1 VKTYIDL
8 LKMPGVARVV
18 VSQLTA
24 RFPFGMLSL
33 AFLIHIEH
41 IQNSYAAAGAV
52 LGALALGQALVGPI
66 TSRMMGIFGIRP
78 VITATIVIVSITV
91 SVMALLPLPVWALM
105 ALGLVAGASMPPIQ
119 PAVRTMYPKMVPS
132 TKLTPLFSLDASA
145 QEIIWILGPVLTT
158 FIAVQISSVTA
169 ILVSVGF
176 FVFGGLW
183 FLTSPIVGRVRI
195 PRSKTRFGGVL
206 KRPTVIISTIVG
218 LLLVASFAAVEAGV
232 VAIFGNGGPTAG
244 WVLAIFA
251 LGSLVGGL
259 ALGHRE
265 ISSFSL
271 TIRMFVV
278 AAGMALA
285 VISSD
290 FWWISIMLFLS
301 GVGVAPALTVLFA
314 NVSATLKFSETAEAY
329 AWIGSGQLIGVGLGS
344 AIAGLTIDAFGPSAA
359 ILVAALFASTGTVAA
374 LIAKPWSPDLR
385 NRDLSPIPDTE
396 PIPIQY

>member
-1 VKTYIDL
+1 MKTYIDL
-8 LKMPGVARVV
+8 LKMSGVARVV
-18 VSQLTA
+18 LSQLTA

-41 IQNSYAAAGAV
+41 IHHSYAAAGAV

-78 VITATIVIVSITV
+78 VIVSTIVVVSLTV
-91 SVMALLPLPVWALM
+91 SVMALLPLPIWSLM
-105 ALGLVAGASMPPIQ
+105 ILGLVAGASMPPIQ

-145 QEIIWILGPVLTT
+145 QEIIWILGPVMTT
-158 FIAVQISSVTA
+158 FIAVQISSVAA
-169 ILVSVGF
+169 ILVSVSFFIVGGF
-176 FVFGGLW
+176 W

-232 VAIFGNGGPTAG
+232 VAIFGDGGPTAG

-251 LGSLVGGL
+251 LGSLFGGL
-259 ALGHRE
+259 AIGHRE
-265 ISSFSL
+265 ISSWSL
-271 TIRMFVV
+271 TVRMLVV
-278 AAGMALA
+278 AAGMVFA
-285 VISSD
+285 VFSTD
-290 FWWISIMLFLS
+290 FWWLSAMLFIS
-301 GVGVAPALTVLFA
+301 GIGVAPALTVLFA

-329 AWIGSGQLIGVGLGS
+329 AWIGSGQLIGVGVGS
-344 AIAGLTIDAFGPSAA
+344 AVAGVIIDAYGPSAA
-359 ILVAALFASTGTVAA
+359 ILVAALFAGAGTIAA
-374 LIAKPWSPDLR
+374 LISKPWSPDLR

-396 PIPIQY
+396 PIPVQY

>member
-1 VKTYIDL
+1 VKTYFDL
-8 LKMPGVARVV
+8 LKMSGVARVLL
-18 VSQLTA
+18 SQLTA

-41 IQNSYAAAGAV
+41 VYHSYASAGAV
-52 LGALALGQALVGPI
+52 LGALAIGQAIVGPV

-78 VITATIVIVSITV
+78 VIVATIVVVSITV
-91 SVMALLPLPVWALM
+91 AIMALLPLPVWSLM
-105 ALGLVAGASMPPIQ
+105 VLGLVAGASMPPIQ

-145 QEIIWILGPVLTT
+145 QEIIWIVGPVLTT
-158 FIAVQISSVTA
+158 FVAVQFGSVVA
-169 ILVSVGF
+169 ILLAVSF
-176 FVFGGLW
+176 FIFGGLW

-206 KRPTVIISTIVG
+206 KRPTVIVSTIVG

-232 VAIFGNGGPTAG
+232 VAVFGNGDPTAG
-244 WVLAIFA
+244 WVLGIFA

-259 ALGHRE
+259 AIGHIE
-265 ISSFSL
+265 IRPRSL
-271 TIRMFVV
+271 SVRMLVV
-278 AAGMALA
+278 AVGMILA
-285 VISSD
+285 VISHD
-290 FWWISIMLFLS
+290 FWWLSIMLFIS
-301 GVGVAPALTVLFA
+301 GIGVAPALTVLFA

-344 AIAGLTIDAFGPSAA
+344 ALAGLSIDAFGPTAA
-359 ILVAALFASTGTVAA
+359 IITAAIFATAGTVAA
-374 LIAKPWSPDLR
+374 LISLPWSPDLR

-396 PIPIQY
+396 PIPVQY

>member
-1 VKTYIDL
+1 MKIYWDIMKT
-8 LKMPGVARVV
+8 PGVARVLL
-18 VSQLTA
+18 SQLTA
-24 RFPFGMLSL
+24 RFPFGMVSL

-41 IQNSYAAAGAV
+41 VYHSYASAGAV
-52 LGALALGQALVGPI
+52 LGALALGQALVGPV

-78 VITATIVIVSITV
+78 VIVSTIVVVSITV
-91 SVMALLPLPVWALM
+91 CVMVLFPLPIWVLM
-105 ALGLVAGASMPPIQ
+105 VLGLVSGASMPPIQ

-145 QEIIWILGPVLTT
+145 QEIIWIVGPVLTT
-158 FIAVQISSVTA
+158 FVAVQISSAAA
-169 ILVSVGF
+169 IFLAVGF
-176 FVFGGLW
+176 FIVGGAW

-206 KRPTVIISTIVG
+206 KRPTVIISTLVG
-218 LLLVASFAAVEAGV
+218 LLLVASFAAVEAGI

-251 LGSLVGGL
+251 LGSLFGGL

-271 TIRMFVV
+271 TVRMFVV
-278 AAGMALA
+278 AAGMGLA
-285 VISSD
+285 VFSTD
-290 FWWISIMLFLS
+290 FWWLSIMLFIS
-301 GVGVAPALTVLFA
+301 GIGVAPALTVLFA

-329 AWIGSGQLIGVGLGS
+329 AWIGSGQLIGVGMGS
-344 AIAGLTIDAFGPSAA
+344 AIAGLTIDAFGPAAA
-359 ILVAALFASTGTVAA
+359 ILVATLFAGTGTVAA

-396 PIPIQY
+396 PIPIQH

>member
-1 VKTYIDL
+1 MKTYIDL

-18 VSQLTA
+18 LSQLTA

-41 IQNSYAAAGAV
+41 IHNSYAAAGAV
-52 LGALALGQALVGPI
+52 LGSLALGQALVGPI

-78 VITATIVIVSITV
+78 VIISTIVVVCATV
-91 SVMALLPLPVWALM
+91 SVMALLPLPIWALM
-105 ALGLVAGASMPPIQ
+105 VLGLVAGASMPPIQ

-145 QEIIWILGPVLTT
+145 QEIIWILGPVITT

-169 ILVSVGF
+169 ILVSVAF

-183 FLTSPIVGRVRI
+183 FLTSPVVGRVRI

-206 KRPTVIISTIVG
+206 KRPTVIISTVVG

-232 VAIFGNGGPTAG
+232 VAVFGNGGPTAG
-244 WVLAIFA
+244 WVLGIFA
-251 LGSLVGGL
+251 LGSLFGGL
-259 ALGHRE
+259 AIGHRE
-265 ISSFSL
+265 ISSWSL

-278 AAGMALA
+278 AAGMIVA
-285 VISSD
+285 IFSTD
-290 FWWISIMLFLS
+290 FWWLSITLFISGI
-301 GVGVAPALTVLFA
+301 GVAPALTVLFA

-329 AWIGSGQLIGVGLGS
+329 AWIGSGQLIGVGVGS
-344 AIAGLTIDAFGPSAA
+344 AIGGLSIDAFGPSAA
-359 ILVAALFASTGTVAA
+359 IVVAALFAGAGTIAA
-374 LIAKPWSPDLR
+374 LISKPWSPDLR

>member
-1 VKTYIDL
+1 
-8 LKMPGVARVV
+8 MPGVARVV
-18 VSQLTA
+18 LSQLTA

-41 IQNSYAAAGAV
+41 IHNSYAAAGAV
-52 LGALALGQALVGPI
+52 LGSLALGQALVGPI

-78 VITATIVIVSITV
+78 VIISTIVVVCATV
-91 SVMALLPLPVWALM
+91 SVMALLPLPIWALM
-105 ALGLVAGASMPPIQ
+105 VLGLVAGASMPPIQ

-145 QEIIWILGPVLTT
+145 QEIIWILGPVITT

-169 ILVSVGF
+169 ILVSVAF

-183 FLTSPIVGRVRI
+183 FLTSPVVGRVRI

-206 KRPTVIISTIVG
+206 KRPTVIISTVVG

-232 VAIFGNGGPTAG
+232 VAVFGNGGPTAG
-244 WVLAIFA
+244 WVLGIFA
-251 LGSLVGGL
+251 LGSLFGGL
-259 ALGHRE
+259 AIGHRE
-265 ISSFSL
+265 ISSWSL

-278 AAGMALA
+278 AAGMIVA
-285 VISSD
+285 IFSTD
-290 FWWISIMLFLS
+290 FWWLSITLFISGI
-301 GVGVAPALTVLFA
+301 GVAPALTVLFA

-329 AWIGSGQLIGVGLGS
+329 AWIGSGQLIGVGVGS
-344 AIAGLTIDAFGPSAA
+344 AIGGLSIDAFGPSAA
-359 ILVAALFASTGTVAA
+359 IVVAALFAGAGTIAA
-374 LIAKPWSPDLR
+374 LISKPWSPDLR

>member
-1 VKTYIDL
+1 
-8 LKMPGVARVV
+8 MSGVARVLL
-18 VSQLTA
+18 SQLTA

-41 IQNSYAAAGAV
+41 VYHSYASAGAV
-52 LGALALGQALVGPI
+52 LGALAIGQAIVGPV

-78 VITATIVIVSITV
+78 VIVATIVVVSITV
-91 SVMALLPLPVWALM
+91 AIMALLPLPVWSLM
-105 ALGLVAGASMPPIQ
+105 VLGLVAGASMPPIQ

-145 QEIIWILGPVLTT
+145 QEIIWIVGPVLTT
-158 FIAVQISSVTA
+158 FVAVQFGSVVA
-169 ILVSVGF
+169 ILLAVSF
-176 FVFGGLW
+176 FIFGGLW

-206 KRPTVIISTIVG
+206 KRPTVIVSTIVG

-232 VAIFGNGGPTAG
+232 VAVFGNGDPTAG
-244 WVLAIFA
+244 WVLGIFA

-259 ALGHRE
+259 AIGHIE
-265 ISSFSL
+265 IRPRSL
-271 TIRMFVV
+271 SVRMLVV
-278 AAGMALA
+278 AVGMILA
-285 VISSD
+285 VISHD
-290 FWWISIMLFLS
+290 FWWLSIMLFIS
-301 GVGVAPALTVLFA
+301 GIGVAPALTVLFA

-344 AIAGLTIDAFGPSAA
+344 ALAGLSIDAFGPTAA
-359 ILVAALFASTGTVAA
+359 IITAAIFATAGTVAA
-374 LIAKPWSPDLR
+374 LISLPWSPDLR

-396 PIPIQY
+396 PIPVQY

>member
-18 VSQLTA
+18 LSQLTA

-41 IQNSYAAAGAV
+41 IHNSYAAAGAV
-52 LGALALGQALVGPI
+52 LGSLALGQALVGPI

-78 VITATIVIVSITV
+78 VIISTIVVVCATV
-91 SVMALLPLPVWALM
+91 SVMALLPLPIWALM
-105 ALGLVAGASMPPIQ
+105 VLGLVAGASMPPIQ

-145 QEIIWILGPVLTT
+145 QEIIWILGPVITT

-169 ILVSVGF
+169 ILVSVAF

-183 FLTSPIVGRVRI
+183 FLTSPVVGRVRI

-206 KRPTVIISTIVG
+206 KRPTVIISTVVG

-232 VAIFGNGGPTAG
+232 VAVFGNGGPTAG
-244 WVLAIFA
+244 WVLGIFA
-251 LGSLVGGL
+251 LGSLFGGL
-259 ALGHRE
+259 AIGHRE
-265 ISSFSL
+265 ISSWSL

-278 AAGMALA
+278 AAGMIVA
-285 VISSD
+285 IFSTD
-290 FWWISIMLFLS
+290 FWWLSITLFISGI
-301 GVGVAPALTVLFA
+301 GVAPALTVLFA

-329 AWIGSGQLIGVGLGS
+329 AWIGSGQLIGVGVGS
-344 AIAGLTIDAFGPSAA
+344 AIGGLSIDAFGPSAA
-359 ILVAALFASTGTVAA
+359 IVVAALFAGAGTIAA
-374 LIAKPWSPDLR
+374 LISKPWSPDLR

>member
-1 VKTYIDL
+1 
-8 LKMPGVARVV
+8 MSGVARVV
-18 VSQLTA
+18 LSQLTA

-41 IQNSYAAAGAV
+41 IHHSYAAAGAV

-78 VITATIVIVSITV
+78 VIVSTIVVVSLTV
-91 SVMALLPLPVWALM
+91 SVMALLPLPIWSLM
-105 ALGLVAGASMPPIQ
+105 ILGLVAGASMPPIQ

-145 QEIIWILGPVLTT
+145 QEIIWILGPVMTT
-158 FIAVQISSVTA
+158 FIAVQISSVAA
-169 ILVSVGF
+169 ILVSVSFFIVGGF
-176 FVFGGLW
+176 W

-232 VAIFGNGGPTAG
+232 VAIFGDGGPTAG

-251 LGSLVGGL
+251 LGSLFGGL
-259 ALGHRE
+259 AIGHRE
-265 ISSFSL
+265 ISSWSL
-271 TIRMFVV
+271 TVRMLVV
-278 AAGMALA
+278 AAGMVFA
-285 VISSD
+285 VFSTD
-290 FWWISIMLFLS
+290 FWWLSAMLFIS
-301 GVGVAPALTVLFA
+301 GIGVAPALTVLFA

-329 AWIGSGQLIGVGLGS
+329 AWIGSGQLIGVGVGS
-344 AIAGLTIDAFGPSAA
+344 AVAGVIIDAYGPSAA
-359 ILVAALFASTGTVAA
+359 ILVAALFAGAGTIAA
-374 LIAKPWSPDLR
+374 LISKPWSPDLR

-396 PIPIQY
+396 PIPVQY

>member
-1 VKTYIDL
+1 
-8 LKMPGVARVV
+8 MPGVARVV

-41 IQNSYAAAGAV
+41 IHNSYAAAGAV

-78 VITATIVIVSITV
+78 VIISTIVIVCITV
-91 SVMALLPLPVWALM
+91 TVMALLPLPVWALM
-105 ALGLVAGASMPPIQ
+105 ALGLVAGAFMPPVQ

-158 FIAVQISSVTA
+158 FIAVQISSVAA
-169 ILVSVGF
+169 ILVSVAF

-218 LLLVASFAAVEAGV
+218 LLLVASFAAVEAGI

-251 LGSLVGGL
+251 LGSLFGGL
-259 ALGHRE
+259 AVGHRE

-271 TIRMFVV
+271 TLRMSVV
-278 AAGMALA
+278 AAGMVLA
-285 VISSD
+285 VFSTD
-290 FWWISIMLFLS
+290 FWWLSAMLFIS
-301 GVGVAPALTVLFA
+301 GIGVAPALTVLFA

-329 AWIGSGQLIGVGLGS
+329 AWIGSGQLIGVGVGS
-344 AIAGLTIDAFGPSAA
+344 AVAGLTIDAFGPSAA
-359 ILVAALFASTGTVAA
+359 IGVAALFAATGTVAA

-396 PIPIQY
+396 PIPIQL